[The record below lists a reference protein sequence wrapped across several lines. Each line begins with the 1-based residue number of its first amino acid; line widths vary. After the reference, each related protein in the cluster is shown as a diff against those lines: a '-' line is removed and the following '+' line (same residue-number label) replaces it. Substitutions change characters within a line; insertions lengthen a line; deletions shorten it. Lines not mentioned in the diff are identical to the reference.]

1 MAKGFALN
9 SAGDLLIE
17 NNEISI
23 VVGESLTQQKVW
35 SVLQTNL
42 KEWFFDWEQGVD
54 FNNLL
59 GKNTNEE
66 LVRYEIERGLAQV
79 DETFVITEFKYEVD
93 KASRKAK
100 VYFRAKNESGEN
112 VGGEYSWD

>member
-1 MAKGFALN
+1 MAKSFALD

-23 VVGESLTQQKVW
+23 VVGESLIQQKVW
-35 SVLQTNL
+35 SVLRTNL

-79 DETFVITEFKYEVD
+79 DETFVITEFVYEVD
-93 KASRKAK
+93 KVTRKAK
-100 VYFRAKNESGEN
+100 VSFKAKNESGED